1 MTTMTIG
8 ELAAAA
14 GVGVETV
21 RYYEREGILPEPAR
35 AASGYRQ
42 YTDDD
47 VWRLEFIRRG
57 KALGFTLREIS
68 ELLGMGEA
76 RSVDEVRRL
85 TEHRLA
91 RVEDDLS
98 ELQQRRD
105 DLRRLLTTCNG
116 NADDDC
122 VSLTPR
128 AS

>member
-1 MTTMTIG
+1 MTIG
-8 ELAAAA
+8 ELATSA

-91 RVEDDLS
+91 RVEDDLN

-105 DLRRLLTTCNG
+105 DLRRLLATCNG

-128 AS
+128 AV